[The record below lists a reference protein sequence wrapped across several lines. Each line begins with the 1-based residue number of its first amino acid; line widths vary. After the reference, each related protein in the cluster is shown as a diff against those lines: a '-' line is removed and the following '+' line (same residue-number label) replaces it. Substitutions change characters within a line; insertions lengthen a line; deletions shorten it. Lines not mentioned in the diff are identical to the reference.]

1 MYDVKHARGKFV
13 TTSQKNPL
21 FLSPHQPFH
30 MKKTQ
35 RHQGIV
41 RNPYIKYDFKS
52 PRAKK
57 TASRTV
63 LLIFYLFYRSLSVSL

>member
-1 MYDVKHARGKFV
+1 MYDVKHTKGKFV

-30 MKKTQ
+30 MKKAQ

-41 RNPYIKYDFKS
+41 RNPYMKYDFKS
-52 PRAKK
+52 PGAN
-57 TASRTV
+57 
-63 LLIFYLFYRSLSVSL
+63 LSPHLRKIPCFCHHMAL